1 MMVWMEP
8 TVFLRSACT
17 ELSRLQGQV
26 LVVMSAPGEGVGTG
40 RECWISDIL
49 QMVLCHKD
57 KWEGAL

>member
-1 MMVWMEP
+1 MVVWMEP

-26 LVVMSAPGEGVGTG
+26 LVVLSAMCEGVGMG

-49 QMVLCHKD
+49 QMVLCH
-57 KWEGAL
+57 